1 MGNITLELDSNFVA
15 PSSRVRDEQQTK
27 KMRVFDREQKFDE
40 NDTHT
45 HTKVIRHHHH
55 HGRPK
60 RGTWPSTKKKKNFT
74 SQSIWQKIE
83 RMTLLFRF
91 DAYNSHILVNKK
103 KRERDGQ
110 GERERERELL

>member
-27 KMRVFDREQKFDE
+27 KCEFLIGNRNLMKM
-40 NDTHT
+40 THT
-45 HTKVIRHHHH
+45 PKSSVIIIMAGPKEG
-55 HGRPK
+55 HGHRQ
-60 RGTWPSTKKKKNFT
+60 KKKKNFT

-103 KRERDGQ
+103 ERERDGQ
-110 GERERERELL
+110 GERESFSKE

>member
-60 RGTWPSTKKKKNFT
+60 RGTWPSTKKKKELHIPVNMAEDREDDTPFP
-74 SQSIWQKIE
+74 
-83 RMTLLFRF
+83 FRR
-91 DAYNSHILVNKK
+91 L
-103 KRERDGQ
+103 
-110 GERERERELL
+110 